1 VGING
6 FGRIGRT
13 VFKQLL
19 QRENF
24 QVVGINDPANLED
37 LAYLLKYDS
46 VHGWY
51 PRKVAAQ
58 DSSIQVDQQS
68 IPFFSSPDPKEIPWK
83 ETGADII
90 IECSGALR
98 SRSKAAGHLEAGAQ
112 RVIISAPPAMPTQ

>member
-1 VGING
+1 VGRQEVIRVGING

-19 QRENF
+19 QREKF
-24 QVVGINDPANLED
+24 QVVGINDPADLED

-58 DSSIQVDQQS
+58 DSSIQKEA
-68 IPFFSSPDPKEIPWK
+68 SSAKPWW
-83 ETGADII
+83 D
-90 IECSGALR
+90 
-98 SRSKAAGHLEAGAQ
+98 
-112 RVIISAPPAMPTQ
+112 V